1 MNDYKTLIKYLFLF
15 VFIIYIIK
23 LNLEKNELRSVNH
36 RLLRRQKK
44 ESQLIIEKK
53 LVQID
58 SLKNIIERNDYLI
71 NEALVA
77 INDLQ
82 KSKVLQ
88 NKIYI
93 ERVKVI
99 NSFDAIQ
106 LKEYFNEELK

>member
-1 MNDYKTLIKYLFLF
+1 
-15 VFIIYIIK
+15 
-23 LNLEKNELRSVNH
+23 LEKNELRSVNH